1 MGDSIFALSSD
12 NEKLLYAPK
21 IQLDK
26 VAPFRQL
33 QFQQADT
40 LILGAY
46 FPFESTQNISR
57 KKEKESLVNKIE
69 ELIEK
74 KVTPILV
81 CDEYATSTE
90 IIELL
95 HHKQFECYAHP
106 KIHKINQYYKTLG
119 YDIGPFNKFSKPNSG
134 NSVLLVPNN
143 RSIRVDFSDINYEII
158 HVASIPD
165 ESFKLDK
172 LGEVNSQFYLF
183 NCTIGR
189 SLKDFITKVNAKK
202 IYFHGPYAKE
212 YSDALNIRSTSTD
225 TLFPDHLP
233 SLF

>member
-189 SLKDFITKVNAKK
+189 SLKDFITKVNAKNILPWSLCKRIQRRVEYK
-202 IYFHGPYAKE
+202 INFY
-212 YSDALNIRSTSTD
+212 
-225 TLFPDHLP
+225 
-233 SLF
+233 